1 MTQVSN
7 ADDTRH
13 PTQTLQVGMLARVEG
28 EGGLHVEIHDGHVT
42 DVQLRIFEPPRFY
55 EAFLRGRSYTEPPD
69 ITARICGICPVA
81 YQFSSCMAMEDACG
95 VTVPDHIR
103 TMRRLLY
110 CGEWIESHALHMFLL
125 HAPDFLGYPGAV
137 EMAADH
143 PDVVAMGLR
152 IKKAGNDLMDLVG
165 GRSVHPINVRL
176 GGFYHLPTVAEL
188 RAIRPRLAQAL
199 DEAVATVRLVS
210 TFDFPELEQT
220 YPYLALRPEVGY
232 PLEGGDVVTSEGDAW
247 PVREFREHIVE
258 YQVEH
263 STALH
268 STLDGQPYV
277 VGPLARYSLNHDRLS
292 PLARE
297 LAHEAG
303 LGTVC
308 RNPFKSIIVRGV
320 ELVEALVE
328 ALRIIDEWVDGRPAA
343 VPVPARAGQGF
354 GATEAP
360 RGVLFH
366 RYVIDDAG
374 TIEDAHIVPPTA
386 QNQPSIEGDLRVLAE
401 RWVALGDHDL
411 THRCELAIRNYD
423 PCISCSVH
431 AVDVSVTR
439 D

>member
-1 MTQVSN
+1 M
-7 ADDTRH
+7 
-13 PTQTLQVGMLARVEG
+13 
-28 EGGLHVEIHDGHVT
+28 
-42 DVQLRIFEPPRFY
+42 
-55 EAFLRGRSYTEPPD
+55 
-69 ITARICGICPVA
+69 
-81 YQFSSCMAMEDACG
+81 
-95 VTVPDHIR
+95 
-103 TMRRLLY
+103 
-110 CGEWIESHALHMFLL
+110 
-125 HAPDFLGYPGAV
+125 
-137 EMAADH
+137 
-143 PDVVAMGLR
+143 
-152 IKKAGNDLMDLVG
+152 
-165 GRSVHPINVRL
+165 
-176 GGFYHLPTVAEL
+176 
-188 RAIRPRLAQAL
+188 
-199 DEAVATVRLVS
+199 
-210 TFDFPELEQT
+210 
-220 YPYLALRPEVGY
+220 
-232 PLEGGDVVTSEGDAW
+232 VTSEGDAW

-303 LGTVC
+303 LGPVC

-328 ALRIIDEWVDGRPAA
+328 ALRIIDEWVDGRPAS